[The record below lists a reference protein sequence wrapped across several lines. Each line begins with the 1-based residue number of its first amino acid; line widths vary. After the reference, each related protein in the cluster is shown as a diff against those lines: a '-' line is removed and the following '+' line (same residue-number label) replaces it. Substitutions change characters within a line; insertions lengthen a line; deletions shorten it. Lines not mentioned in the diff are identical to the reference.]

1 MSRHITRCVQLLF
14 AGVLALPAAHALAQT
29 TERLQATFSV
39 GHAFAQGQWETADL
53 HGAERNDM
61 VIGRVPGMML
71 NLSIPPRYT
80 TPPHRVRIYL
90 SLPQQTVLGLTGA
103 GSLELSWQTGG
114 KFLPGT
120 VRAGQRVVLYEGLA
134 DRSTLSDSISFQ
146 IRVSGSDIDLDRVDI
161 EPIYE
166 IEGL

>member
-1 MSRHITRCVQLLF
+1 MTRRISLLVQLLF
-14 AGVLALPAAHALAQT
+14 IANLALPATHALAQT

-39 GHAFAQGQWETADL
+39 GHAFAQGQWETENLPAAA
-53 HGAERNDM
+53 GSDM
-61 VIGRVPGMML
+61 VTGRVPGMQL
-71 NLSIPPRYT
+71 RLAIPPRYT
-80 TPPHRVRIYL
+80 APPRRVRIYL
-90 SLPQQTVLGLTGA
+90 TLPQTLLGLTGS

-114 KFLPGT
+114 KFLPGA
-120 VRAGQRVVLYEGLA
+120 VRAGQRVVLYEGIA

-146 IRVSGSDIDLDRVDI
+146 VRLSGSDMDLDRVDI

>member
-1 MSRHITRCVQLLF
+1 MTRRMTLLVQLLF
-14 AGVLALPAAHALAQT
+14 VAALALGAMNARAQT

-53 HGAERNDM
+53 HGAARNDM
-61 VIGRVPGMML
+61 VIGRVPGMQL
-71 NLSIPPRYT
+71 NLAIPSRYTAPPR
-80 TPPHRVRIYL
+80 RVKIYL
-90 SLPQQTVLGLTGA
+90 SLPQTVLGLTGA
-103 GSLELSWQTGG
+103 GTLELSWQTGG

-120 VRAGQRVVLYEGLA
+120 VRAGQRVVLYEGIA
-134 DRSTLSDSISFQ
+134 DRATLSDSIAFQ
-146 IRVSGSDIDLDRVDI
+146 VRLSGSDMDLDRVDI